1 MLRKFV
7 TICKFLLY
15 ETELTFILHLI
26 TICCMKV
33 NKKEIIKAKVLQNQ
47 GIIQIS
53 DIIAE
58 GISKQYAIKYLQD
71 RNYERVAKGVY
82 LAPDAWQD
90 DLYIIS
96 LQYKK
101 IVYSHDTALYL
112 LGLSEREPTCFTVT
126 VPRGYKVDYK
136 GKSPLKKISV
146 VEERYFLGLDTVTTP
161 YGHMVP
167 CYNAERTLCDIFRI
181 ETEMREKQFAVKEYL
196 NGNKNLPRLMEY
208 AKMFHIEKKI
218 KQYMEVLL

>member
-1 MLRKFV
+1 
-7 TICKFLLY
+7 
-15 ETELTFILHLI
+15 
-26 TICCMKV
+26 MKV
-33 NKKEIIKAKVLQNQ
+33 NKKEIIEEKIIQNQ
-47 GIIQIS
+47 GILQIA
-53 DIIAE
+53 DIVAE

-71 RNYERVAKGVY
+71 RKYERVAKGVY

-112 LGLSEREPTCFTVT
+112 LGLSEREPIYFTVT

-136 GKSPLKKISV
+136 RKSPLKKV
-146 VEERYFLGLDTVTTP
+146 TAVEGRYSLGLDTAVTP
-161 YGHMVP
+161 YGHTVP
-167 CYNAERTLCDIFRI
+167 CYNTERTLCDIFRTD
-181 ETEMREKQFAVKEYL
+181 TEMQEKQFAVKEYL
-196 NGNKNLPRLMEY
+196 NGKKNLPRLMEY
-208 AKMFHIEKKI
+208 AKMLQVEKKI